1 MTFFVLT
8 KEDESCF
15 PVCLASASLT
25 SARLGHLT
33 QDLVKFTSLF
43 PRWTPLWSSRGRHH
57 SSEKQNFCVDLNYI
71 CEFTVPSLPFLF
83 MKCFFGDVSF
93 PGALEERRVVVL
105 PQGECKRVM
114 DKLKDV
120 GSPCVI
126 EVTASVDFQ
135 VRILIS
141 GEVLLLYVSLSVN

>member
-1 MTFFVLT
+1 M
-8 KEDESCF
+8 F
-15 PVCLASASLT
+15 PSVPCVIKPHFRAIRSFDSRSREVHIIISKMDAFMEQSWQASQFRKAKL
-25 SARLGHLT
+25 LYLY
-33 QDLVKFTSLF
+33 
-43 PRWTPLWSSRGRHH
+43 
-57 SSEKQNFCVDLNYI
+57 CVDLNYI
-71 CEFTVPSLPFLF
+71 CELTVPSLPFLF
-83 MKCFFGDVSF
+83 MKCFFGHVSF